1 MDIEVEH
8 DYQWLRGVRD
18 AVLGGGLVD
27 PPDWVLERARQLI
40 RNPRPVS
47 ARGLIE
53 RVRASLVFDSRRSSL
68 AHAGVRAAAVLEG
81 PWQLLYRG
89 GDVDIDL
96 LVRPNQDGHT
106 TSVRGQAL
114 ALSGP
119 SIDAGV
125 VEAMP
130 SDEPRSQGGA
140 EPCARSELEPTGE
153 FALSNLERG
162 RYDVLV
168 RFGAREI
175 ELSGVEL

>member
-1 MDIEVEH
+1 MDAEQDYRWIRDVREALRSSDLVEPPE
-8 DYQWLRGVRD
+8 WVRQ
-18 AVLGGGLVD
+18 
-27 PPDWVLERARQLI
+27 RARELFQ
-40 RNPRPVS
+40 NQRPLT
-47 ARGLIE
+47 ARALIE
-53 RVRASLVFDSRRSSL
+53 RVRASLIFDSRRSDPAL
-68 AHAGVRAAAVLEG
+68 AGVRAAAVLEG

-114 ALSGP
+114 PLSGA

-125 VEAMP
+125 VEATLA
-130 SDEPRSQGGA
+130 DEPRPPHGGA
-140 EPCARSELEPTGE
+140 APSARSELEPGGE
-153 FALSNLERG
+153 FALPNLERG
-162 RYDVLV
+162 RYDMLL